1 MSLLTLIMSTIVFAI
16 IIVAIFWVGIYVVLP
31 IVLFFMLVSAV
42 VSLIRDFIPE
52 KREKRSKEYRQK
64 NDKNQIID
72 VEFEEIK

>member
-1 MSLLTLIMSTIVFAI
+1 MSLLTLIVSTIVFAI
-16 IIVAIFWVGIYVVLP
+16 IIIAIFWVGIYVVLP

-52 KREKRSKEYRQK
+52 KREKYSKEYHQK